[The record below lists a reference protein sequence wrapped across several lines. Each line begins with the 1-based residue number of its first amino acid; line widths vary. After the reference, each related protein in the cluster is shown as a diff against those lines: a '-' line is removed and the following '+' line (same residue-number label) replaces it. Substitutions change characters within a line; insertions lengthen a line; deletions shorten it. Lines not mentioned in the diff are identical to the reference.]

1 MDMESLMAQA
11 SELQARV
18 AAAQDEL
25 ARTSVKGI
33 ADGGA
38 CIVEMSGKYDLLNL
52 ILRPD
57 IVQFGAD
64 KIAQVV
70 MDAYRDAKTKADKKI
85 DQVMANATA
94 GTQIQI

>member
-1 MDMESLMAQA
+1 MESLMAQA

-64 KIAQVV
+64 KIARVV